1 MQNWI
6 TTASN
11 HNAHDA
17 KQPHPQVATATNQH
31 DATGTATENHSDPE
45 EYVKVHY
52 ENPFEDPHYYERFGD
67 EARNKFTIEHELGLR
82 KCKNGPWV
90 TKKSYAEHYASN
102 TSSVPETFLPLAQ
115 PHTCTELT
123 ESDTELLAASE
134 LHNEFT
140 YNTTMPNERPNQD
153 EILVDELSC
162 NDYEPTPIIQEF
174 NDANTLSLE
183 QWLLKTIPK
192 YNALY
197 PAAPLLNTT
206 HELN

>member
-1 MQNWI
+1 MQKRI

-11 HNAHDA
+11 HNANDVT
-17 KQPHPQVATATNQH
+17 QPHPQAATATNRH
-31 DATGTATENHSDPE
+31 DATGTAPKNHSDPE

-102 TSSVPETFLPLAQ
+102 TSSGPETILPLAQ
-115 PHTCTELT
+115 PPTCTELT

-134 LHNEFT
+134 IHNEFK
-140 YNTTMPNERPNQD
+140 YNTTMPNERPNQG

-162 NDYEPTPIIQEF
+162 NDYAPTPIIQEF

-192 YNALY
+192 YYTLY

-206 HELN
+206 HEIN